1 MAAALERQSLVKLCS
16 GETYEKAQAI
26 LRLTKVKT
34 GVGTG
39 YLVAHPSALPGIC
52 AYLASEELNNN
63 EVSQKAAVAS
73 ACISQ
78 NDFTK
83 ALNIVRQAL
92 GSTAQQHTRD
102 LDYRSLIGTYHVAPA
117 EEALDWMHE
126 AESSIPKVDML
137 RMRHQTSTVTCAI
150 FYWICQIMEVQGVQE
165 KSLCQNHGV
174 RLPAFKSVMKALDK
188 ECDAVA
194 GRIKSELQEMN
205 FSGAPSKLR
214 IRPSTSPQKSP
225 SKSAMKAK
233 SRDVTP
239 AKPLTLKRAVVAFSH
254 SVDDPDDTLLP
265 ETPTKRRRVESP
277 SKPGGSVLTP
287 TRRTRAPQNATHSVT
302 AFEQAVRGDSTPRH
316 EQQKSAFSIA
326 VSIGSHSSF
335 PGPSTPRRSR
345 NQPSILVEESA
356 TMEVDEQR
364 SAPAGPPVRKRFRPV
379 FLDQRQWCSRDSKL
393 AKIWDAAIE
402 HRTRMMGL
410 YPHPFEQYRPVVT
423 SGVV

>member
-83 ALNIVRQAL
+83 ALSIVRQAL

-102 LDYRSLIGTYHVAPA
+102 LDYRSLISTYHVAPA

-126 AESSIPKVDML
+126 AESSIPK
-137 RMRHQTSTVTCAI
+137 
-150 FYWICQIMEVQGVQE
+150 IMEVQGVQE

-194 GRIKSELQEMN
+194 GRIKSELQEMK
-205 FSGAPSKLR
+205 FSEAPSKLR
-214 IRPSTSPQKSP
+214 TRPSTSPQKSP

-254 SVDDPDDTLLP
+254 SIDDPDDTLLP

-277 SKPGGSVLTP
+277 SKPSGSVLTP
-287 TRRTRAPQNATHSVT
+287 AKRTRAPQSATHSVT

-316 EQQKSAFSIA
+316 EQQKSAFPIA
-326 VSIGSHSSF
+326 VSIGSHSSL

-345 NQPSILVEESA
+345 NQPSRLVEESA

-379 FLDQRQWCSRDSKL
+379 FLDQRQWCSRDPKL

-423 SGVV
+423 S